1 MLPNEIRAPLINHQG
16 RCSQMKSV
24 SHCLKASLPLRS
36 RGSTHRSK
44 ERPLGRPDS
53 ESVRMGNLLR
63 ARALI
68 LVLLCASKGCFWV
81 LEQPMSSVMEW
92 HPLFQ
97 RMLKL
102 LVVRKLLIKMANYG
116 GPTEKKTWLYSS
128 LSKLMVYF
136 PNLFGFQIFQ
146 IFLGQGSKSSK
157 SFWVWVRFQKSCVYH
172 TLTSYV
178 FSGLDQAPLLHISRV
193 FICPLNHRK
202 KWLVTII

>member
-53 ESVRMGNLLR
+53 ESVRMGNLLC

-68 LVLLCASKGCFWV
+68 LVLLCASKGVFWV
-81 LEQPMSSVMEW
+81 LEQPMSSVMQW

-102 LVVRKLLIKMANYG
+102 LVVRKMLIKMSNYG

-136 PNLFGFQIFQ
+136 PNLFG
-146 IFLGQGSKSSK
+146 SKSSK
-157 SFWVWVRFQKSCVYH
+157 SFWVKVPNLPNHFGFGSDSKNHVCTILWPLMFFLGWTKHLYCTYH
-172 TLTSYV
+172 VSLYV
-178 FSGLDQAPLLHISRV
+178 P
-193 FICPLNHRK
+193 
-202 KWLVTII
+202 